1 MPVLVKSLA
10 DQVVHIQGQ
19 AYLKRPD
26 GKLQL
31 LKVGDVVRQGE
42 MILTTQDGI
51 VTLTDATRAAPVAQA
66 AEPGDPCATAALG
79 DELDAVIA
87 GVSCGSPKFAPSAGV
102 AGGGGGEGGDGGLAS
117 GLRIERITETSGNP
131 GGLAGT
137 SPLAASTPIAFGGG
151 APAPDS
157 GPAGAGGGGTPGGGV
172 GIGVDLDGDDSSGVS
187 GTGRQ
192 TTFTE
197 GEAPVAVADPDAVVT
212 GSPGGAPITGATVT
226 LVDPQPGDV
235 LAVGGLPGGLS
246 AVVDGTRVTIGG
258 TASPDTYAQALQGI
272 TFANGTDDP
281 GNANRQVAVTVTD
294 GVQTSPMALLTV
306 KVVPVNDAPLAG
318 PDTVAVG
325 YDSPQVAVDVLVND
339 RDPEGGTLRVTGA
352 TVDDP
357 GRGTVQLLP
366 DGTLGF
372 TPAPGTSGPVVVRY
386 QITDPDGG
394 VGEGVLT
401 VQVGPN
407 LPPDGLPFA
416 REVAEDGEYRFA
428 TNDFA
433 FTDPDPGQTLA
444 GIRIDSLPPSGVLAL
459 EGEPVVA
466 GQFVPAAQ
474 LDRLVYTPPPDAS
487 GDLLGAFSF
496 SVRDSAGDYAQQPDQ
511 VMITVAA
518 QPDPAQVTPDSGSVV
533 EDTQLVT
540 GGTVGVTDPDPGEAV
555 FQPQDGTA
563 GAFGRFDLAS
573 DGRWTYTL
581 DNASPA
587 VQALGEGQTA
597 TETFTVR
604 SADGSAGSVTVT
616 IHGTN
621 DGAVIDSSTANGP
634 HAGSGSVT
642 EDLVLSTGGT
652 LTVEDADAGQAV
664 FQPQPGTDGA
674 HGRFTLEADGRWT
687 YTLDNASPAVQAL
700 GEGQTATETFT
711 VRSADGSA
719 GSVTVT
725 IHGTNDGAVI
735 DSSTANGP
743 HAGSGSVTEDLVL
756 STGGTL
762 TVEDADAG
770 QAVFQPQSGT
780 AGAYGGFTL
789 DAEGRWSYALD
800 NTNPAVQALA
810 EGQALTETFSVRSA
824 DGTESTVRVTING
837 TDDAAVISSATGTV
851 TEDVATTAGGTLTI
865 ADADAGAGLAAF
877 RPQAGTAG
885 AYGRFTLDADGRWSY
900 VLDNDSPVVQALGEG
915 QTLTEDFAVQAD
927 DGTSSTVTLTIRG
940 TNDAPVITS
949 DGGGDA
955 ATLPGADG
963 RSEVTTVTASDV
975 DAGDTRSFAIVGGAD
990 ADLFSIDAKTGA
1002 LCFKSPPDFEAPA
1015 DADRDN
1021 VYAVDVQVS
1030 DGRGGVDLQALQVAV
1045 TSGNAPPVAVA
1056 DLVTLAEDTAA
1067 SANVLANDRDPDA
1080 GSSLSV
1086 TQFSVAGLGSSFPAG
1101 STVLLAGVGSFALA
1115 ANGDASF
1122 TPARDYHGPV
1132 PPITYT
1138 VSDGEL
1144 SSEATLELTVTP
1156 VDDKPVV
1163 IGLGGATLSEEGLA
1177 GANADSAGTPDTT
1190 DRACAS
1196 GVVELAPGD
1205 AGGTP
1210 TFAFVAPGTAL
1221 SSGGQAITWSGS
1233 GTGTLVGSAGERVVF
1248 TATIDEG
1255 GHYRLRLSGP
1265 LDHADA
1271 GSEDTLGFELTVC
1284 VTNGDGS
1291 THTPLCVTV
1300 EDDSVR
1306 AAAPAES
1313 LTLGATVGAT
1323 ASGDLGFAIGAD
1335 DAGASIVLGGRSVDA
1350 DGFITAFH
1358 TGADGSTV
1366 TQALRYQGMR
1376 LHYEDSPSTG
1386 ALYAVAEDGTV
1397 VFTVAPD
1404 AATGEYQATM
1414 LRALDP
1420 TLFTAG
1426 AYTVSTGDASAGY
1439 VLRDASGGLPV
1450 SLSGA
1455 TRCASAA
1462 VNLGSSGIGVGNTWI
1477 DAGERLG
1484 LDFDTDM
1491 RQASFSTQGLGA
1503 KESLSWKAY
1512 GESGEV
1518 LATGTVRGDKDGAV
1532 SFSVGP
1538 GQLGDRCFERIEI
1551 TGGNCSSFRVALDG
1565 ATGESR
1571 LVQQSTLLQAVARDG
1586 DGDSSAPQVFALDFE
1601 NPPGQTPH
1609 DGDVAHTRPGDFRD
1623 SRHTGFKDTAR
1634 DDFKD
1639 THRDDFKDTRRGDG
1653 QDTRHGGFKD
1663 SRHTG
1668 FKDTA
1673 RDDFKDTHRDD
1684 FKDTRRGDGQDTRHG
1699 GFKDSGHTGFED
1711 TGRGGGKRT
1720 RHGDFEDTGRHDARD
1735 TRRGDL
1741 ADSRHGDFQDTVRC
1755 ESRHSRPG
1763 DFGDTQPDSP
1773 AHTVLV
1779 GGADSHAA
1787 HGTAGT
1793 DVFRWQLA
1801 DHEGHGRP
1809 GHDVVH
1815 DFDVAARSAGG
1826 DVLDLREL
1834 LVGEAAG
1841 PGGTAGNLGQYLHF
1855 DTTSVAGSTVI
1866 QVNSGGHA
1874 GSCGGEDRR
1883 ITLDGVDLR
1892 ASLGLGACASDDQI
1906 IQELLQRNKLDVGP

>member
-573 DGRWTYTL
+573 
-581 DNASPA
+581 
-587 VQALGEGQTA
+587 
-597 TETFTVR
+597 
-604 SADGSAGSVTVT
+604 
-616 IHGTN
+616 
-621 DGAVIDSSTANGP
+621 
-634 HAGSGSVT
+634 
-642 EDLVLSTGGT
+642 
-652 LTVEDADAGQAV
+652 
-664 FQPQPGTDGA
+664 
-674 HGRFTLEADGRWT
+674 DGRWT

-1376 LHYEDSPSTG
+1376 LQYEDSPSTG

-1663 SRHTG
+1663 S
-1668 FKDTA
+1668 
-1673 RDDFKDTHRDD
+1673 
-1684 FKDTRRGDGQDTRHG
+1684 
-1699 GFKDSGHTGFED
+1699 GHTGFED